1 MIHEGTKEVLNTLES
16 SQTIQTSKRE
26 HYIVLVVF
34 TFDGNNIFFPIDD
47 KPKNQKNLH
56 YFKRVKNYRKKI
68 PMVIASLLAVVCG
81 IQIIQD
87 LKHHY
92 KQLKLLKYNICSSKM
107 YF

>member
-1 MIHEGTKEVLNTLES
+1 
-16 SQTIQTSKRE
+16 
-26 HYIVLVVF
+26 
-34 TFDGNNIFFPIDD
+34 
-47 KPKNQKNLH
+47 
-56 YFKRVKNYRKKI
+56 
-68 PMVIASLLAVVCG
+68 MVIASLLAVVCG

>member
-1 MIHEGTKEVLNTLES
+1 IYIMVVDPRGNKRSFKYFEKFTA
-16 SQTIQTSKRE
+16 IQTSKRE
-26 HYIVLVVF
+26 PYIVLVVF

-92 KQLKLLKYNICSSKM
+92 KQLN
-107 YF
+107 F